1 MKPLIVVDTYDIG
14 GKDSPLVDE
23 HQASWS
29 AFLNAYLA
37 SHHPDADLTIIWEV
51 RGKTQV
57 KAGKGGEQDPVLEE
71 LVKQQVRDAW
81 TAWCGSA
88 VEA

>member
-1 MKPLIVVDTYDIG
+1 MKPLIVVDTYNIAAST
-14 GKDSPLVDE
+14 SPLGME
-23 HQASWS
+23 HQNSWS

-57 KAGKGGEQDPVLEE
+57 KAGEGGERDVVLEE

-81 TAWCGSA
+81 VAWCNSA